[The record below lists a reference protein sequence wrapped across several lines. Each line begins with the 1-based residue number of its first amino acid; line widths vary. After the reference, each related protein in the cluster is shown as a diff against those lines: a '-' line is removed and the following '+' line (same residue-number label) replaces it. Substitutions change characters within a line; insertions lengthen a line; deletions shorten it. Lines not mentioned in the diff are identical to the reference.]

1 MSTKAKKPRLGRGLS
16 SLISMPVSLEPP
28 DVEAEAVDSAT
39 STVVADVETVVA
51 PPPPVPAVAPAIKQ
65 PAVVTPPAPVAK
77 ARITPPAPP
86 ISAPKPGDEVRRIP
100 AGIPSASSLTPNPQ
114 PQAPSS
120 SSARELIWVAVDAI
134 EPNPYQPR
142 RTFDPAA
149 LDQLARSI
157 KQDGVMQPIII
168 RPTPGSASRF
178 QLVAGERR
186 WRAAQIAGLAKVP
199 AILRILT
206 DEQIAEWGLIENLQ
220 REDLNPIERAEAF
233 ARLSRQ
239 FKLTH
244 ERIAERVGVDRV
256 TITNLLRLLELQ
268 SDVQELVRLGTLSAG
283 HGRALLAV
291 TEHDAQLALAQRAV
305 AGGWSVRMI
314 EATVRRAVQPATAA
328 QRKTDARSAVLEDLE
343 RQIAAQLSTK
353 VAIKPARKKG
363 AGTLMIDFYNLD
375 QFDAL
380 MGKLGV
386 HVEAQ

>member
-16 SLISMPVSLEPP
+16 SLISMPVSIEPP
-28 DVEAEAVDSAT
+28 DTHDSPEIPEAAEPVQI
-39 STVVADVETVVA
+39 VAPA
-51 PPPPVPAVAPAIKQ
+51 PPPFASKSLPHPAAHKVATAPTAHRLVAAVVVPAQA
-65 PAVVTPPAPVAK
+65 
-77 ARITPPAPP
+77 
-86 ISAPKPGDEVRRIP
+86 
-100 AGIPSASSLTPNPQ
+100 PNPH
-114 PQAPSS
+114 PPTPTASTT
-120 SSARELIWVAVDAI
+120 RDLTWVAVDAI

-142 RTFDPAA
+142 RTFDAAA

-168 RPTPGSASRF
+168 RPAPGSASRF

-186 WRAAQIAGLAKVP
+186 WRAAQQAGLAKVP
-199 AILRILT
+199 AILRILS
-206 DEQIAEWGLIENLQ
+206 DEQIAEWAVIENLQ

-233 ARLSRQ
+233 ARLSKQ

-244 ERIAERVGVDRV
+244 ERIADRVGVDRV
-256 TITNLLRLLELQ
+256 TITNLLRLLELH
-268 SDVQELVRLGTLSAG
+268 SDIQELIRLGKLSAG
-283 HGRALLAV
+283 HGRALLSV
-291 TEHDAQLALAQRAV
+291 TEHQAQLALAQRAV

-343 RQIAAQLSTK
+343 RQITAQLSTK

-380 MGKLGV
+380 MHKLGV
-386 HVEAQ
+386 QVEPQ